1 MKRPRILAI
10 RLLVAVACSIA
21 SAMLGS
27 TSAAADDGPDLAA
40 IDRYVRSEMDA
51 QRIPGLALGIV
62 YGDRI
67 VHVQGFGQAERSGRD
82 VTPQT
87 PFLIGSVTKSF
98 TALAIMQLSEAG
110 RVQLDAPVQ
119 RYLPWWRVADPEAST
134 QISVRHLLYQVSGLS
149 KATGNAYATSGDTHD
164 SALEDRVRAL
174 HDAELTAPVGTTWQY
189 SNANY
194 WTLGMIVQAVSGQS
208 YESYIQQHILD
219 PLQMGDSYTSGTEA
233 VQNGL
238 PTGHRY
244 WYGFPVASELPFDR
258 GGLGSQ
264 GLSASAQ
271 DMAGYLSLYLNR
283 GRHGAAALVSP
294 AGAAELQRAGVP
306 TGLEGVSYA
315 MGWDVGQIH
324 GTTAVS
330 HDGSGFDSHA
340 NVVLIPERGWGVVVM
355 ENGENSPDE
364 FFGSR
369 RMTGIAY
376 GVTGLLIGEEP
387 AATSSSRSLWVIYG
401 VVLGILVIQ
410 VAGMVRSVR
419 TIRGWRTDPLRR
431 PTGALR
437 IALRVGLPLLVS
449 WTWVLVV
456 LVGLPRVIRAPLPAM
471 LMGLPDLGYPL
482 VASAVLA
489 FGWGLARAV
498 WAIRTLRTPPTP
510 VSTLLDRRH
519 HPAELVHQLRRFDVR
534 HNSCP
539 APSSHPEPGS
549 AAPPDHLLRPDLRH
563 LVVDLGPIG
572 HLARQH
578 PRPGGIHP
586 GLAGISRTVH
596 ARPAVH
602 RPPQGKTRRA

>member
-1 MKRPRILAI
+1 MKPTRPIAI
-10 RLLVAVACSIA
+10 RVLVAVACGIA
-21 SAMLGS
+21 SAVLGS
-27 TSAAADDGPDLAA
+27 TVAAAEDGPDLAA

-62 YGDRI
+62 HGDRL
-67 VHVQGFGQAERSGRD
+67 VHVQGFGQADRSGQQ
-82 VTPQT
+82 VTPET

-110 RVQLDAPVQ
+110 QVQLDAPVQ
-119 RYLPWWRVADPEAST
+119 RYLPWWRVADPDAST
-134 QISVRHLLYQVSGLS
+134 QITVRHLVYQVSGLS

-174 HDAELTAPVGTTWQY
+174 RDAELTEPVGTTWQY

-208 YESYIQQHILD
+208 YETYVQQHIFN
-219 PLQMGDSYTSGTEA
+219 PLQMGNSYASGTEA

-258 GGLGSQ
+258 GGLGSA

-271 DMAGYLSLYLNR
+271 DMSRYLGLYLNR
-283 GRHGAAALVSP
+283 GRVGSTALISP

-306 TGLEGVSYA
+306 TGLDGVSYA
-315 MGWDVGQIH
+315 MGWDVGAAH
-324 GTTAVS
+324 GIPTIS

-340 NVVLIPERGWGVVVM
+340 NVVLIPDRQWGVVVM

-369 RMTGIAY
+369 RMTGIAN
-376 GVTGLLIGEEP
+376 GVAGMLIGEEP
-387 AATSSSRSLWVIYG
+387 PAPSSSSRSLWVVYG

-410 VAGMVRSVR
+410 VVGMVRSVR
-419 TIRGWRTDPLRR
+419 TIGTWRAVPSRR

-449 WTWVLVV
+449 WTWALLV
-456 LVGLPRVIRAPLPAM
+456 LVGLPQVIRAPLPAV

-482 VASAVLA
+482 VASAILA

-498 WAIRTLRTPPTP
+498 WAIRTLRTPRTP
-510 VSTLLDRRH
+510 VST
-519 HPAELVHQLRRFDVR
+519 P
-534 HNSCP
+534 
-539 APSSHPEPGS
+539 
-549 AAPPDHLLRPDLRH
+549 
-563 LVVDLGPIG
+563 
-572 HLARQH
+572 
-578 PRPGGIHP
+578 
-586 GLAGISRTVH
+586 
-596 ARPAVH
+596 
-602 RPPQGKTRRA
+602 

>member
-1 MKRPRILAI
+1 MKPSRF
-10 RLLVAVACSIA
+10 VAVRFLPQRHAA
-21 SAMLGS
+21 SRRRCWGPPLPPRTTARTSPPS
-27 TSAAADDGPDLAA
+27 TDTCARRWTRSASPAW
-40 IDRYVRSEMDA
+40 RS
-51 QRIPGLALGIV
+51 GIV
-62 YGDRI
+62 HGDRI
-67 VHVQGFGQAERSGRD
+67 VHVQGFGQADRSGRD

-110 RVQLDAPVQ
+110 RVDLDAPVQ
-119 RYLPWWRVADPEAST
+119 RYLPWWQVADPDAST
-134 QISVRHLLYQVSGLS
+134 KITVRHLLYQVSGLS
-149 KATGNAYATSGDTHD
+149 KATGNAYPTSGDTHD

-174 HDAELTAPVGTTWQY
+174 RDAELTQPVGTTWQY

-208 YESYIQQHILD
+208 YETYIQQHIFD
-219 PLQMGDSYTSGTEA
+219 PLQMGNSYTSRTEA
-233 VQNGL
+233 AENGL

-264 GLSASAQ
+264 GISASAQ
-271 DMAGYLSLYLNR
+271 DMAGYLSLYLNQ
-283 GRHGAAALVSP
+283 GRHGATALVSP

-324 GTTAVS
+324 GTTAIS

-340 NVVLIPERGWGVVVM
+340 NVVLIPDRGWGVVVM

-376 GVTGLLIGEEP
+376 GVAGLLIGEEP
-387 AATSSSRSLWVIYG
+387 AATSSSWSLWVVYG

-410 VAGMVRSVR
+410 VVGMVRSVR

-449 WTWVLVV
+449 WSGPFSCWSVCHEM
-456 LVGLPRVIRAPLPAM
+456 IRAPLPAM
-471 LMGLPDLGYPL
+471 LMGLPDLGVPAGGQRRPRRRL
-482 VASAVLA
+482 GSGPSDLGDPDPAHSALH
-489 FGWGLARAV
+489 LC
-498 WAIRTLRTPPTP
+498 LRPRPTPP
-510 VSTLLDRRH
+510 
-519 HPAELVHQLRRFDVR
+519 
-534 HNSCP
+534 
-539 APSSHPEPGS
+539 
-549 AAPPDHLLRPDLRH
+549 
-563 LVVDLGPIG
+563 PI
-572 HLARQH
+572 
-578 PRPGGIHP
+578 
-586 GLAGISRTVH
+586 
-596 ARPAVH
+596 
-602 RPPQGKTRRA
+602 

>member
-1 MKRPRILAI
+1 MKPARTIAVFLA
-10 RLLVAVACSIA
+10 AVACGIA
-21 SAMLGS
+21 LMVLGPVSA
-27 TSAAADDGPDLAA
+27 TADDGPDLAA

-62 YGDRI
+62 QGDRI
-67 VHVQGFGQAERSGRD
+67 VHVQGFGEADRSGRQ
-82 VTPQT
+82 VTPET

-110 RVQLDAPVQ
+110 RIQLDAPVQ
-119 RYLPWWRVADPEAST
+119 RYLPWWRLADPDAST
-134 QISVRHLLYQVSGLS
+134 QITVRHLLYQVSGLS

-174 HDAELTAPVGTTWQY
+174 RDAELTEPVGTTWQY

-208 YESYIQQHILD
+208 YETYIQQHIFN
-219 PLQMGDSYTSGTEA
+219 PLQMGNSYTSGTEA
-233 VQNGL
+233 VQHGL

-264 GLSASAQ
+264 GLSSSAQ
-271 DMAGYLSLYLNR
+271 DMTGYLSLYLNG
-283 GRHGAAALVSP
+283 GRHGATTLVSP

-306 TGLEGVSYA
+306 TGLDGVSYA
-315 MGWDVGQIH
+315 MGWDVAQIH
-324 GTTAVS
+324 GTTTIS

-340 NVVLIPERGWGVVVM
+340 NVVLVPDRGWAVVVM

-376 GVTGLLIGEEP
+376 GVAGMLIGEDP
-387 AATSSSRSLWVIYG
+387 STTSSSRSLWVVYG
-401 VVLGILVIQ
+401 VVLGILAIQ
-410 VAGMVRSVR
+410 VAGIVRSVR
-419 TIRGWRTDPLRR
+419 TIRTWRTVPSRR

-449 WTWVLVV
+449 WSWALLV
-456 LVGLPRVIRAPLPAM
+456 LVGLPRVIRAPLPAV

-489 FGWGLARAV
+489 FGWGLARFI
-498 WAIRTLRTPPTP
+498 WAIRTLRSPP
-510 VSTLLDRRH
+510 SQ
-519 HPAELVHQLRRFDVR
+519 A
-534 HNSCP
+534 
-539 APSSHPEPGS
+539 
-549 AAPPDHLLRPDLRH
+549 
-563 LVVDLGPIG
+563 
-572 HLARQH
+572 
-578 PRPGGIHP
+578 PRPSTGATTDLI
-586 GLAGISRTVH
+586 
-596 ARPAVH
+596 PAT
-602 RPPQGKTRRA
+602 G

>member
-1 MKRPRILAI
+1 MKLSRLLAI
-10 RLLVAVACSIA
+10 RLVVAVACGIA
-21 SAMLGS
+21 SVVLVS

-62 YGDRI
+62 QGDRI
-67 VHVQGFGQAERSGRD
+67 VHVQGFGQADRSGRQ
-82 VTPQT
+82 VTPET

-119 RYLPWWRVADPEAST
+119 RYLPWWRVADPDAST
-134 QISVRHLLYQVSGLS
+134 RVTVRHLLYQVSGLS

-174 HDAELTAPVGTTWQY
+174 HDAELTEPVGTTWQY

-208 YESYIQQHILD
+208 YETYIQQHIFD
-219 PLQMGDSYTSGTEA
+219 PLQMGNSYTSGTEA
-233 VQNGL
+233 EQNGL

-258 GGLGSQ
+258 GGLGSG
-264 GLSASAQ
+264 GLSSSAQ
-271 DMAGYLSLYLNR
+271 DMTRYLGLYLNQ
-283 GRHGAAALVSP
+283 GRHGATTLVSP

-306 TGLEGVSYA
+306 TGQDGVSYA

-324 GTTAVS
+324 GTTAIS

-340 NVVLIPERGWGVVVM
+340 NVVLIPDRGWGVVVM

-376 GVTGLLIGEEP
+376 GVAGMLIGEEP
-387 AATSSSRSLWVIYG
+387 PATSSSRSLWVVYG
-401 VVLGILVIQ
+401 VVLGILVLQ
-410 VAGMVRSVR
+410 VVGMVRSVR
-419 TIRGWRTDPLRR
+419 TIRGWRTVSSRR

-437 IALRVGLPLLVS
+437 ITLRVGLPLLVS
-449 WTWVLVV
+449 WTWALLV
-456 LVGLPRVIRAPLPAM
+456 LVGLPQVIRAPLPAV

-489 FGWGLARAV
+489 FGWGLARFI
-498 WAIRTLRTPPTP
+498 WAIRTLRTPPSDAPTP
-510 VSTLLDRRH
+510 LTG
-519 HPAELVHQLRRFDVR
+519 ATT
-534 HNSCP
+534 
-539 APSSHPEPGS
+539 
-549 AAPPDHLLRPDLRH
+549 DLIP
-563 LVVDLGPIG
+563 VT
-572 HLARQH
+572 A
-578 PRPGGIHP
+578 
-586 GLAGISRTVH
+586 
-596 ARPAVH
+596 
-602 RPPQGKTRRA
+602 

>member
-1 MKRPRILAI
+1 MRPSRPIAI
-10 RLLVAVACSIA
+10 RVLVAVACGIA
-21 SAMLGS
+21 LAVLGA
-27 TSAAADDGPDLAA
+27 TVAVADDGPDLAA
-40 IDRYVRSEMDA
+40 IDRYVRSEMEA

-62 YGDRI
+62 HGDRI
-67 VHVQGFGQAERSGRD
+67 VHVQGFGHADRAGRQ
-82 VTPQT
+82 VTPET

-110 RVQLDAPVQ
+110 QVQLDAPVQ
-119 RYLPWWRVADPEAST
+119 RYLPWWRVADPDAST
-134 QISVRHLLYQVSGLS
+134 EVTVRHLLYQVSGLS

-174 HDAELTAPVGTTWQY
+174 RDAELTQPVGTTWQY

-208 YESYIQQHILD
+208 YETYIQQHIFD
-219 PLQMGDSYTSGTEA
+219 PLQMGNSYTSGTEA

-258 GGLGSQ
+258 GGLGSA
-264 GLSASAQ
+264 GLSSSAE
-271 DMAGYLSLYLNR
+271 DMTRYLGLYLNQ
-283 GRHGAAALVSP
+283 GRYGTTPLVSP

-306 TGLEGVSYA
+306 TGQDGVSYA

-324 GTTAVS
+324 GTTTIS

-340 NVVLIPERGWGVVVM
+340 NVVLIPDRGWGVVVM

-376 GVTGLLIGEEP
+376 GVAGMLIGEESP
-387 AATSSSRSLWVIYG
+387 APSSPSRSLWVVYG
-401 VVLGILVIQ
+401 VVLGILAIQ

-419 TIRGWRTDPLRR
+419 TIRTWQTVPSRR

-437 IALRVGLPLLVS
+437 IGLRVGLPLLVS
-449 WTWVLVV
+449 WTWALLV
-456 LVGLPRVIRAPLPAM
+456 LVGLPQVIRAPLPAV

-482 VASAVLA
+482 RRQRGTRLRLGPGSESSGQSALCA
-489 FGWGLARAV
+489 
-498 WAIRTLRTPPTP
+498 LRLP
-510 VSTLLDRRH
+510 VRL
-519 HPAELVHQLRRFDVR
+519 
-534 HNSCP
+534 
-539 APSSHPEPGS
+539 APSTD
-549 AAPPDHLLRPDLRH
+549 ATTDL
-563 LVVDLGPIG
+563 I
-572 HLARQH
+572 
-578 PRPGGIHP
+578 
-586 GLAGISRTVH
+586 
-596 ARPAVH
+596 PA
-602 RPPQGKTRRA
+602 TA

>member
-1 MKRPRILAI
+1 MAVMRARILAI

-27 TSAAADDGPDLAA
+27 ASAAADDGPDLAA

-62 YGDRI
+62 SGDRI
-67 VHVQGFGQAERSGRD
+67 VHVQGFGQAEKSGPD

-149 KATGNAYATSGDTHD
+149 KATGNAFATSGDTHD
-164 SALEDRVRAL
+164 SALEDRVRTL
-174 HDAELTAPVGTTWQY
+174 RDAELTAPVGTTWQY

-208 YESYIQQHILD
+208 YETYIQQHIFD
-219 PLQMGDSYTSGTEA
+219 PLQMVNSHTSGTEA

-264 GLSASAQ
+264 GLSSSAQ
-271 DMAGYLSLYLNR
+271 DMTGYLSLYLNS
-283 GRHGAAALVSP
+283 GRHGATTLVSP

-306 TGLEGVSYA
+306 TGLDGVSYA
-315 MGWDVGQIH
+315 MGWDVAQIH
-324 GTTAVS
+324 GTTTIS

-340 NVVLIPERGWGVVVM
+340 NVVLIPDGGWGVVVM

-376 GVTGLLIGEEP
+376 GVAGLLIGQEP
-387 AATSSSRSLWVIYG
+387 PAPSSSRSLWVVYG
-401 VVLGILVIQ
+401 VVLGIIVLQ
-410 VAGMVRSVR
+410 VVGMARSVR
-419 TIRGWRTDPLRR
+419 TIRGWHTDPLRR

-456 LVGLPRVIRAPLPAM
+456 LVGLPRIIRAPLQAG

-489 FGWGLARAV
+489 FGWGLARFI
-498 WAIRTLRTPPTP
+498 WAIRTLRTPP
-510 VSTLLDRRH
+510 SG
-519 HPAELVHQLRRFDVR
+519 
-534 HNSCP
+534 
-539 APSSHPEPGS
+539 APSPLTGE
-549 AAPPDHLLRPDLRH
+549 L
-563 LVVDLGPIG
+563 I
-572 HLARQH
+572 
-578 PRPGGIHP
+578 
-586 GLAGISRTVH
+586 
-596 ARPAVH
+596 PA
-602 RPPQGKTRRA
+602 TR

>member
-1 MKRPRILAI
+1 MKPARTIAVFLA
-10 RLLVAVACSIA
+10 AVACGIA
-21 SAMLGS
+21 LMVLGPVSA
-27 TSAAADDGPDLAA
+27 TADDGPDLAA

-62 YGDRI
+62 QGDRI
-67 VHVQGFGQAERSGRD
+67 VHVQGFGEADRSGRQ
-82 VTPQT
+82 VTPET

-110 RVQLDAPVQ
+110 RMQLDAPVQ
-119 RYLPWWRVADPEAST
+119 RYLPWWRVADPDAST
-134 QISVRHLLYQVSGLS
+134 QITVRHLLYQVSGLS

-174 HDAELTAPVGTTWQY
+174 RDAELTEPVGTTWQY

-208 YESYIQQHILD
+208 YETYIQQHIFN
-219 PLQMGDSYTSGTEA
+219 PLQMGNSYTSGTEA
-233 VQNGL
+233 VQHGL

-264 GLSASAQ
+264 GLSSSAQ
-271 DMAGYLSLYLNR
+271 DMTGYLSLYLNG
-283 GRHGAAALVSP
+283 GRHGATTLVSP

-306 TGLEGVSYA
+306 TGLDGVSYA
-315 MGWDVGQIH
+315 MGWDVAQIH
-324 GTTAVS
+324 GTTTIS

-340 NVVLIPERGWGVVVM
+340 NVVLIPDRGWGVVVM

-376 GVTGLLIGEEP
+376 GVAGMLIGEDP
-387 AATSSSRSLWVIYG
+387 STTSSSRSLWVVYG
-401 VVLGILVIQ
+401 VVLGILAIQ

-419 TIRGWRTDPLRR
+419 TIRTWRTVPSRR

-437 IALRVGLPLLVS
+437 IAVRVGLPLLVS
-449 WTWVLVV
+449 WSWALLV
-456 LVGLPRVIRAPLPAM
+456 LVGLPRVIRAPLPAV

-489 FGWGLARAV
+489 FGWGLARFI
-498 WAIRTLRTPPTP
+498 WAIRTLRTPP
-510 VSTLLDRRH
+510 SQ
-519 HPAELVHQLRRFDVR
+519 A
-534 HNSCP
+534 
-539 APSSHPEPGS
+539 
-549 AAPPDHLLRPDLRH
+549 
-563 LVVDLGPIG
+563 
-572 HLARQH
+572 
-578 PRPGGIHP
+578 PRPSTGATTDLI
-586 GLAGISRTVH
+586 
-596 ARPAVH
+596 PAT
-602 RPPQGKTRRA
+602 G